1 MMPRGNPLSNED
13 KKHRSQNTN
22 IIQIIS
28 PPSITSCAPILTVH
42 SYRNPLS
49 AATTIQNPK
58 KGKQILQL
66 LSLSV
71 LPRQKNG
78 SYATL
83 SGHVPVQNPTIG
95 GQKPIEQ
102 AAEPLI
108 LWQLPL
114 LQADQQSCWEIS
126 IRRLLR

>member
-1 MMPRGNPLSNED
+1 MAGGLPPLFP
-13 KKHRSQNTN
+13 N
-22 IIQIIS
+22 INQ
-28 PPSITSCAPILTVH
+28 T
-42 SYRNPLS
+42 
-49 AATTIQNPK
+49 
-58 KGKQILQL
+58 
-66 LSLSV
+66 LSLSLFSFF

-83 SGHVPVQNPTIG
+83 SGHVPVQIPTIG